1 MKAVALTDATGPGGR
16 PRRTRPKPSAFAE
29 WLKASKLTPKAAGEL
44 LGVAVSSVY
53 NLRNAYFAPGLDL
66 AVKIAEVSKGAVPAD
81 SWPKPRRR
89 PRAVAAT
96 R

>member
-1 MKAVALTDATGPGGR
+1 MKAQALTDATGPGGR
-16 PRRTRPKPSAFAE
+16 PRRTKPKPSAFAA
-29 WLKASKLTPKAAGEL
+29 WLKASKLTPGKAAEL

-66 AVKIAEVSKGAVPAD
+66 AVKIAEVSGGAVPAD
-81 SWPKPRRR
+81 SWPTPRRR
-89 PRAVAAT
+89 PRA